1 MNLPAFPVVILIFSK
16 TEEEYEKHLRMV
28 LEKLESNQLYAKFSK
43 CEFSLTEVT
52 ILGHVISTRWV
63 LVDPSK
69 LNDVL
74 SWMPPTNVMEIQNF
88 LGLEGYYRR
97 FIKYF
102 SKIANLMMKLL
113 EKNEDFEWT
122 KVSS

>member
-1 MNLPAFPVVILIFSK
+1 
-16 TEEEYEKHLRMV
+16 
-28 LEKLESNQLYAKFSK
+28 
-43 CEFSLTEVT
+43 
-52 ILGHVISTRWV
+52 
-63 LVDPSK
+63 
-69 LNDVL
+69 
-74 SWMPPTNVMEIQNF
+74 MPPTNVMEIQNF

-102 SKIANLMMKLL
+102 SKIANPMMKLL